1 MALQE
6 LNRCPFRVVDEI
18 NQVRINSA
26 ILLFLYTDAYDIV
39 ERTDFFFF
47 SFQGMD
53 PMNERRVFQ
62 MVVETAC
69 KKRTSQYFFITPKVC
84 GRKLKRKLKV

>member
-18 NQVRINSA
+18 NQVRINSI
-26 ILLFLYTDAYDIV
+26 ILLFLYADAYNIV
-39 ERTDFFFF
+39 ERIDFFF

-53 PMNERRVFQ
+53 PMNERRVFE

-84 GRKLKRKLKV
+84 GTK

>member
-18 NQVRINSA
+18 NQVRINCVV
-26 ILLFLYTDAYDIV
+26 LFFLYIDAYDIV
-39 ERTDFFFF
+39 ERTDFFFP
-47 SFQGMD
+47 FQGMD
-53 PMNERRVFQ
+53 QMNQRRVFE

-69 KKRTSQYFFITPKVC
+69 KKRTSQYFLVTPKVC
-84 GRKLKRKLKV
+84 GRK